1 MMFNISV
8 FYIGGVSVRKIIGL
22 MLVFLLIGGVV
33 FAGGRS
39 QQGPQYDAGGNR
51 IVRVMSHNAVIEG
64 NPYRIRY
71 EADLREAVTAAI
83 DHRLNVSIQT
93 AVSNWDAAL
102 EATQIRN
109 SINEGYDVLVVNP
122 VTTSGMDPLIHSAK
136 DAGIIWVFADCQ
148 YVTPNIGVL
157 NIITDQYYLGYR
169 TATEAGKV
177 LGRGGRVVMIQAM
190 PAVQANIDRQRG
202 FHDAVR
208 EQGLVIVAEGHHDWA
223 PGPSQTVMTEI
234 INSGVQFDG
243 VLVSQLAENAL
254 AAFDATGRPY
264 PRFMGFNDTGAWMQ
278 RMIEINRDSRVM
290 DFMVLSNPPGVGAS
304 ALNFALNMILGR
316 TMRTDM
322 YTDVPT
328 RTILLPSKFEFT
340 YDTMTQE
347 HRNLA
352 ASMAPGDAIT
362 YWYTI
367 SEIGDRFFR

>member
-1 MMFNISV
+1 M
-8 FYIGGVSVRKIIGL
+8 RKIIGI
-22 MLVFLLIGGVV
+22 MLVFLLVAGVI
-33 FAGGRS
+33 FAGGRRQS
-39 QQGPQYDAGGNR
+39 GPQYDAGGNR

-83 DHRLNVSIQT
+83 DHKLNVSINT

-102 EATQIRN
+102 EATQVRN
-109 SINEGYDVLVVNP
+109 SINEGFDVLVVNP
-122 VTTSGMDPLIHSAK
+122 VTTSGMDPLIISAK

-157 NIITDQYYLGYR
+157 NVITDQYYLGYR
-169 TATEAGKV
+169 TGTEAGKV
-177 LGRGGRVVMIQAM
+177 LGRGGRVVMIEAM

-202 FHDAVR
+202 FNDAIN
-208 EQGLVIVAEGHHDWA
+208 EQGLVVVATGHHDWA

-234 INSGVQFDG
+234 LNSGVQFDG
-243 VLVSQLAENAL
+243 VLISQLAENAL

-264 PRFMGFNDTGAWMQ
+264 PKFMGFNDTGAWMQ
-278 RMIEINRDSRVM
+278 RMIALNKDRRVM

-304 ALNFALNMILGR
+304 ALNFALNMILGK
-316 TMRTDM
+316 TMRDDM
-322 YTDVPT
+322 YDDPVT

-340 YDTMTQE
+340 YDTMTQS
-347 HRNLA
+347 HIDLA
-352 ASMAPGDAIT
+352 NSMAPGDAIT

-367 SEIGDRFFR
+367 SEIGARFFR